1 MCQRSHNVASR
12 RRKMASRGLQPLAPV
27 FRATLMWMDWFLGVT
42 YKGSK
47 RTLRYD
53 THEQY
58 MYMLYIYIYTQ
69 ISQNRSEMRM
79 HCVPLW
85 TRNVL
90 VGKEKHY
97 GGIKE
102 IRVANCDMM
111 CSNPSIFDWNLRTTL
126 RQSARSTAALIHQM
140 AMAML
145 NPTTSVGSNLAM
157 ERMYVDAPV
166 STAKILKYFIESY
179 CNLNQ
184 FFWIKLFGLIIF

>member
-1 MCQRSHNVASR
+1 MNNICICYV
-12 RRKMASRGLQPLAPV
+12 
-27 FRATLMWMDWFLGVT
+27 
-42 YKGSK
+42 
-47 RTLRYD
+47 
-53 THEQY
+53 
-58 MYMLYIYIYTQ
+58 YIYIHTDLTESHRIDQ
-69 ISQNRSEMRM
+69 RCACIVSHCEQEMYW
-79 HCVPLW
+79 LAKKS
-85 TRNVL
+85 TI
-90 VGKEKHY
+90 

-166 STAKILKYFIESY
+166 STAKKRKYFIESY
-179 CNLNQ
+179 CNLNHI
-184 FFWIKLFGLIIF
+184 FFWIKVFGLIIF